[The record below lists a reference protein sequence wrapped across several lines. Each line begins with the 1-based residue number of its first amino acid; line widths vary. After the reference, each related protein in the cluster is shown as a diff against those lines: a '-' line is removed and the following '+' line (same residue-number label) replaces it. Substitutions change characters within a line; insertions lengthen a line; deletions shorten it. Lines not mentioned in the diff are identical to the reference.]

1 LDKKRKKW
9 RELLPDQY
17 TSNVIQL
24 WKYEIA
30 WIFYSVSG
38 IHYYDVAFF
47 NRKWPQQKQF
57 SPTFRNIVFCEAKA
71 SKGKK
76 TTF

>member
-1 LDKKRKKW
+1 MLR
-9 RELLPDQY
+9 
-17 TSNVIQL
+17 
-24 WKYEIA
+24 
-30 WIFYSVSG
+30 
-38 IHYYDVAFF
+38 FF

-76 TTF
+76 RHFRKLKPFLKKFTGFCVSL

>member
-1 LDKKRKKW
+1 MARTTPRPVGLRIS
-9 RELLPDQY
+9 LFQ
-17 TSNVIQL
+17 
-24 WKYEIA
+24 
-30 WIFYSVSG
+30 
-38 IHYYDVAFF
+38 

-76 TTF
+76 NNILEN